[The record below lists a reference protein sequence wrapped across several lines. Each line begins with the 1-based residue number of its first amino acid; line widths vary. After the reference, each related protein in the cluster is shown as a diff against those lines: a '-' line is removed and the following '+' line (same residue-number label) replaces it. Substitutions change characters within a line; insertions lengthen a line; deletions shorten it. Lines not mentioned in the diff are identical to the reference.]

1 MRKNLHDPSV
11 RKHVLT
17 KADGR
22 CHLCGTRLSLNS
34 MEMEHSR
41 PKSLG
46 GTNHMNNLMPSCRSC
61 NREKGNRL
69 TTGQMRRLK
78 GNQRFQKRGSDSGLG
93 WALGIGGGLL
103 LLYSLSTS
111 GKPNPPA
118 LRKPHEWE

>member
-1 MRKNLHDPSV
+1 MRRNLHDPVV
-11 RKHVLT
+11 RKHVHT
-17 KADGR
+17 KTNGR
-22 CHLCGTRLSLNS
+22 CHLCGVRLSLNS

-78 GNQRFQKRGSDSGLG
+78 GNQRFQKRESDSGLG
-93 WALGIGGGLL
+93 WVLGIGGGLL
-103 LLYSLSTS
+103 LLYGLSVS
-111 GKPNPPA
+111 SNPNPSAP
-118 LRKPHEWE
+118 RSPHGWG